1 MLLQN
6 AAFAAEPQTATNYKV
21 SDMVVYSDEGNFGL
35 KDKSGNIV
43 VDAQYKKLIRLGENA
58 WIIQKGSRFGLMDS
72 NGKILVKPKYR
83 HVDRVLGKYAKL
95 GNDKD
100 YGLYDDKGNA
110 VIPAEYSMIEPMFG
124 EMFLTCKKYK
134 YGIMNKNGEVLLK
147 NDFDDIYMPDMHT
160 LRLKY
165 EGKWYQIE
173 RMTADD
179 IELPEGVKKVTINNK
194 EFKVTHLV
202 SNTGVFSG
210 YYTLTAADYVLKILS
225 SISPAYE
232 QTIDELMFSQGAD
245 GISIF
250 VKLGWLPRFP
260 FTYAKKYYDNFMSP
274 TTGPLSDLRY
284 DLKRQ
289 IK

>member
-1 MLLQN
+1 MKKIFVFIGLLMLLQN

-134 YGIMNKNGEVLLK
+134 YGIMNKNGEV
-147 NDFDDIYMPDMHT
+147 
-160 LRLKY
+160 
-165 EGKWYQIE
+165 
-173 RMTADD
+173 
-179 IELPEGVKKVTINNK
+179 ELPEGVKKVTINNK